1 MKLKSLYSFLLA
13 TALVACNEDF
23 NEGIAGY
30 QTNDPE
36 DAATT
41 VSFSAEPAS
50 ETAIDLGSLAEGTTM
65 VKVCSFTPSKVAEGV
80 ELSYMLEMKYTAA
93 DGTAANKNIKLT
105 EAGEVKVEELQSLVE
120 TAYNKRPV
128 ERAFDAYVF
137 EYQETNKQA
146 VMGKSGK
153 IVVKLT
159 PKAQVIAE
167 AYYMIGN
174 MFKEGTDNNG
184 WKKVTE
190 KGKFTHSDKDVY
202 DDSKFVLNF
211 TTTEANQ
218 YWKIIPIDN
227 IGSGNLGNM
236 PGDVGVAVDGDEAM
250 SGNLINEGCK
260 AGKIAEPGMY
270 RITLDMMEYTYEI
283 KKIIPEYFLV
293 GDVTSWDDKS
303 PKYMLYPQ
311 GDKKYSYTTD
321 FSKKN
326 DEGKLVVGGVKIWLG
341 ADIGN
346 WDNCYGVV
354 TDGDNAASGSLV
366 SVSAKAIGCPEAE
379 AFYTLEVDFSA
390 NTYAWTKLSD
400 QSPDTY
406 EKISL
411 IGDFNGWKEDGSE
424 KELEQVTPH
433 NWYIGGFEPGVDGG
447 LKLRANLTW
456 TDWPS
461 WGTTTTDVT
470 IADKNYHTLTTANGK
485 NLIVPNGKYNVFFN
499 DITGEVVFQTVE

>member
-80 ELSYMLEMKYTAA
+80 NLSYMLEMKYTAA

-159 PKAQVIAE
+159 PKAPVIAE

-202 DDSKFVLNF
+202 DDSKFALVF

-321 FSKKN
+321 FSTTV
-326 DEGKLVVGGVKIWLG
+326 EGAKSAGNVKIWLG
-341 ADIGN
+341 ADIGK
-346 WDNCYGVV
+346 WSNCYGAV
-354 TDGDNAASGSLV
+354 TNGDNASSGSLV
-366 SVSAKAIGCPEAE
+366 SVSAGAMCCPEAGVL
-379 AFYTLEVDFSA
+379 YTLEVDFSA
-390 NTYAWTKLSD
+390 NTYAWTKFND
-400 QSPDTY
+400 QSQTTRK
-406 EKISL
+406 KISL
-411 IGDFNGWKEDGSE
+411 IGDFNGWDQGGTE
-424 KELEQVTPH
+424 KDLTEVTPH
-433 NWYIGGFEPGVDGG
+433 NWYLGNFEPEDKGKNE
-447 LKLRANLTW
+447 LKLRANHGWDT
-456 TDWPS
+456 S
-461 WGTTTTDVT
+461 WGASTPNVT
-470 IADKNYHTLTTANGK
+470 IADQNYLTLQTLGGANF
-485 NLIVPNGKYNVFFN
+485 IVPSGKYNVFFN
-499 DITGEVVFQTVE
+499 DITGEVVFQTVK

>member
-159 PKAQVIAE
+159 PKAPVIAE

-174 MFKEGTDNNG
+174 MFKEGTDNDG

-202 DDSKFVLNF
+202 DDSKFVLVF

-260 AGKIAEPGMY
+260 AGKIVEPGMY

-293 GDVTSWDDKS
+293 GDVTSWATNS
-303 PKYMLYPQ
+303 PKCMLYPR

-326 DEGKLVVGGVKIWLG
+326 EEGKLVVGGVKIWLG

-366 SVSAKAIGCPEAE
+366 SVSAGAIGCPEAE
-379 AFYTLEVDFSA
+379 AFYTLEVDFST

-400 QSPDTY
+400 QSPATY

-411 IGDFNGWKEDGSE
+411 IGGFNGWKEDGTE
-424 KELEQVTPH
+424 KDLAMVTPH
-433 NWYIGGFEPGVDGG
+433 NWYLGNFEPGEEGP
-447 LKLRANLTW
+447 LKLRANHAW
-456 TDWPS
+456 TLS
-461 WGTTTTDVT
+461 WGASTDGMT
-470 IADKNYHTLTTANGK
+470 IADQNYLTLSGDKNF
-485 NLIVPNGKYNVFFN
+485 IVPSGKYNVFFN
-499 DITGEVVFQTVE
+499 DITGEVVFQTVK

>member
-36 DAATT
+36 DAAAT
-41 VSFSAEPAS
+41 VSFSATPAS

-80 ELSYMLEMKYTAA
+80 NLSYMLEMKYSAT
-93 DGTAANKNIKLT
+93 DGTVVNKNIKLT
-105 EAGEVKVEELQSLVE
+105 EAGEAEAEELQSLVE
-120 TAYNKRPV
+120 TAFNKRPV

-137 EYQETNKQA
+137 EYQEADKQT

-159 PKAQVIAE
+159 PKAPVIAE

-174 MFKEGTDNNG
+174 MFNEGADNDG
-184 WKKVTE
+184 WKKVTD
-190 KGKFTHSDKDVY
+190 KGKFTHSDRDVY
-202 DDSKFVLNF
+202 EDSKFTLVF
-211 TTTEANQ
+211 TTTDANQ
-218 YWKIIPIDN
+218 YWKIIPVDN
-227 IGSGNLGNM
+227 VDSGNLGNM
-236 PGDVGVAVDGDEAM
+236 PGDVGVVTDGDEAM
-250 SGNLINEGCK
+250 SGKLVNEGCK
-260 AGKIAEPGMY
+260 AGKIAEAGMY

-293 GDVTSWDDKS
+293 GDVTSWAEKS
-303 PKYMLYPQ
+303 SKCMFYPQ
-311 GDKKYSYTTD
+311 GDKKYAYTTD
-321 FSKKN
+321 FSKT
-326 DEGKLVVGGVKIWLG
+326 DENSNKSAGGVKIWLG

-346 WDNCYGVV
+346 WDNSYGVT
-354 TDGDNAASGSLV
+354 TDGDNASSGSLV
-366 SVSAKAIGCPEAE
+366 INAGAIGCPEAE
-379 AFYTLEVDFSA
+379 ALYKLEVDFST
-390 NTYAWTKLSD
+390 NTYAWTKLGS
-400 QSPDTY
+400 QSPATY

-411 IGDFNGWKEDGSE
+411 IGEYNGWKEDGSE

-433 NWYIGGFEPGVDGG
+433 NWYIGGFEPGVDGK
-447 LKLRANLTW
+447 LKLRANHAWGT
-456 TDWPS
+456 S
-461 WGTTTTDVT
+461 WGATTTDVT
-470 IADKNYHTLTTANGK
+470 IADKNYHTLTTADGENF
-485 NLIVPNGKYNVFFN
+485 IVPNGKYNVFFN